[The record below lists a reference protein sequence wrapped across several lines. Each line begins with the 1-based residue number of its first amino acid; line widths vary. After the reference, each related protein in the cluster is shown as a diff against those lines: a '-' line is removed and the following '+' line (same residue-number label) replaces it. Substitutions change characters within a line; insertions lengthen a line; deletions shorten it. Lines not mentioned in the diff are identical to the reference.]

1 MEYALELHGLCK
13 QYPGF
18 TLGPLDLTL
27 PMGLHPGGL
36 LGRTARGKAPPS
48 RRPWGWSGRTEAP
61 SACWEKT
68 QNRTGRS

>member
-27 PMGLHPGGL
+27 PMGSILGFIGGERR
-36 LGRTARGKAPPS
+36 GGKAPPS

>member
-13 QYPGF
+13 LYPGF

-27 PMGLHPGGL
+27 PMGSI
-36 LGRTARGKAPPS
+36 LGFIGENGAGKAPPS
-48 RRPWGWSGRTEAP
+48 RRPWGWSGRTEAL

-68 QNRTGRS
+68 RNRTDRS